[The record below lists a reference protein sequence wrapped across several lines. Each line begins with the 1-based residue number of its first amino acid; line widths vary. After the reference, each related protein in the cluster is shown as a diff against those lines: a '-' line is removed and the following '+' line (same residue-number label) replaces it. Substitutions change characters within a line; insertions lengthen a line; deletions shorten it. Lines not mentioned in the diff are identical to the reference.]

1 MNEWGRMPR
10 DSATSLRPMR
20 TTADHLPGPPPP
32 ILTAPPS
39 ARPGLWRSASS
50 TAVSL
55 AGGNQTGRGNGG
67 GGISG
72 LLSGLVRRSGSLKE
86 SVTAPQQQAMA
97 WEKENWQRAKGG
109 RKSYDNDDDDENG
122 VDDNDDDD
130 DEDSFIS
137 FHRM

>member
-1 MNEWGRMPR
+1 M
-10 DSATSLRPMR
+10 
-20 TTADHLPGPPPP
+20 
-32 ILTAPPS
+32 
-39 ARPGLWRSASS
+39 
-50 TAVSL
+50 
-55 AGGNQTGRGNGG
+55 
-67 GGISG
+67 
-72 LLSGLVRRSGSLKE
+72 LSGLVRRSGSLKE

-97 WEKENWQRAKGG
+97 WEKENWQRATGG